1 MGSPPRLLLIQLLT
15 DFGDPVS
22 QAGNEGPWD
31 SEGPKGWDSGGGMV
45 PAHMLAQVTVSL
57 GLAAAEDLTTPTP
70 SAAALLRVWQDRNG
84 TVPLDPQH
92 LPVSHDSTC
101 KVWVSL
107 DASSLKVARD
117 VDGVWLRLC
126 GTTLCASGCPLP
138 GPSRCAGGLL
148 AMSVSVLV
156 LFADG
161 DCRPGPCMHNPGL
174 GQVLPLFSSAFR
186 VDLEGSQRSSSEHMP
201 ASFSY
206 LVRVL
211 HFPASSSPDATP
223 ARRPVGDAAT
233 AGTTGRCVLA
243 GHEPRGDGT
252 HEYAVGNAGC
262 TEDGV
267 LGDLRVV
274 VYEDSK
280 ARGTGGSIWDVSLIL
295 THLLVRTYL
304 GQGGSGRV
312 RGMEGMDVIEVG
324 AGTGVPGLVC
334 VALGARVTL
343 TDTASDVL
351 KLLDM
356 NLEANHALK
365 GCGVQRRGEGRVAAL
380 TWKADPQLQRHRK
393 LGEGSDDEEGGAG
406 VELIVAS
413 EVAYSEEG
421 IAPLV
426 VTLRALAGPRT
437 RVLLGFRNRD
447 AVVELR
453 LRALLGAFF
462 AAERVTPQALHG
474 LPAFC
479 MQENVEI
486 YWATLLKDA
495 NDLVQV
501 ICAQIHPSTLV
512 LTCVWSFSAHQHGK
526 LRAWWTHIKH
536 ETPAHPCL
544 RWQVAKRLRAQ
555 EGGAQAVYLLR
566 KLLPDFPSS

>member
-1 MGSPPRLLLIQLLT
+1 MGGEKL
-15 DFGDPVS
+15 D
-22 QAGNEGPWD
+22 
-31 SEGPKGWDSGGGMV
+31 
-45 PAHMLAQVTVSL
+45 
-57 GLAAAEDLTTPTP
+57 
-70 SAAALLRVWQDRNG
+70 
-84 TVPLDPQH
+84 VPL
-92 LPVSHDSTC
+92 
-101 KVWVSL
+101 
-107 DASSLKVARD
+107 
-117 VDGVWLRLC
+117 
-126 GTTLCASGCPLP
+126 
-138 GPSRCAGGLL
+138 
-148 AMSVSVLV
+148 
-156 LFADG
+156 
-161 DCRPGPCMHNPGL
+161 
-174 GQVLPLFSSAFR
+174 
-186 VDLEGSQRSSSEHMP
+186 
-201 ASFSY
+201 
-206 LVRVL
+206 
-211 HFPASSSPDATP
+211 
-223 ARRPVGDAAT
+223 
-233 AGTTGRCVLA
+233 
-243 GHEPRGDGT
+243 
-252 HEYAVGNAGC
+252 
-262 TEDGV
+262 
-267 LGDLRVV
+267 LGD
-274 VYEDSK
+274 E
-280 ARGTGGSIWDVSLIL
+280 
-295 THLLVRTYL
+295 
-304 GQGGSGRV
+304 
-312 RGMEGMDVIEVG
+312 
-324 AGTGVPGLVC
+324 
-334 VALGARVTL
+334 
-343 TDTASDVL
+343 
-351 KLLDM
+351 
-356 NLEANHALK
+356 
-365 GCGVQRRGEGRVAAL
+365 
-380 TWKADPQLQRHRK
+380 
-393 LGEGSDDEEGGAG
+393 EEGGAG

-512 LTCVWSFSAHQHGK
+512 LTCVWSFSAHQHDK